1 MPGGARLKTFLVSW
15 LGRKYAAVPLS
26 TFVNQHP
33 DDWIVWEAG
42 PWRPRSR
49 GETTIAAAE
58 ASTLAAGESLAILLQ
73 GRRGSSEVRV
83 GRAPEND
90 VVIEDA
96 TLSRS
101 HFVLERRGEG
111 RWTIR
116 DAGSSNGTRLDGA
129 AVGPAPRP
137 VEPGAKIEAGS
148 VRLTFYDAAAF
159 FFRLRGMG

>member
-1 MPGGARLKTFLVSW
+1 MKTFLVSW
-15 LGRKYAAVPLS
+15 LGRKYASLPLS
-26 TFVNQHP
+26 SFVNQHP
-33 DDWIVWEAG
+33 EDWIVWEAG
-42 PWRPRSR
+42 PWRPRAR
-49 GETTIAAAE
+49 GETTIVAAE

-73 GRRGSSEVRV
+73 GKRGSTEVRV
-83 GRAPEND
+83 GRSPEND

-101 HFVLERRGEG
+101 HFVLERMGEG

-116 DAGSSNGTRLDGA
+116 DSGSSNGTRLDGA
-129 AVGPAPRP
+129 PLGPTARAI
-137 VEPGAKIEAGS
+137 EPGARIEAGS